1 MHAKYFDIYSQFCNS
16 RLWCITIQAN
26 LHRFQA
32 IAKMNDICKKANV
45 PMAKAAL
52 SWVLNQPNVPVA
64 IVGARTPEQM
74 VENCEIVDLPQ
85 VFCCWM
91 NKLLRYSDIPHV
103 PWTNLYLWFT
113 GDKLVRAACFIH
125 TGFDIT
131 PIWQR
136 QVRSKIICS
145 EEVLTNISWL
155 QIKVGLLQ

>member
-1 MHAKYFDIYSQFCNS
+1 M
-16 RLWCITIQAN
+16 TIQAN

-85 VFCCWM
+85 VFCC
-91 NKLLRYSDIPHV
+91 
-103 PWTNLYLWFT
+103 
-113 GDKLVRAACFIH
+113 
-125 TGFDIT
+125 
-131 PIWQR
+131 
-136 QVRSKIICS
+136 
-145 EEVLTNISWL
+145 
-155 QIKVGLLQ
+155 